1 MADRLMRQQRKAAK
15 FLALITGVFLAVML
29 LPSSS
34 AAAGA
39 KTTLDI
45 SYGSAYIYAGSV
57 DGYNTSGGKV
67 TTPNANGYIIT
78 GEAVLKYDK
87 SYQVSVLSGTH
98 NIVLDNLKI
107 HNHYDI
113 QSTAFYVAQGA
124 TAHITLI
131 GENRLIAPGV
141 GMLVPENATVSIT
154 GGAEDSLYAQ
164 GTHIGAG
171 IGGRE
176 ATFTSYAFANSGTIS
191 IKGGVI
197 TAIGTSLA
205 AGIGGGEYGYGG
217 VINISGGTI
226 NATGGGAGIGGGYG
240 GRESIVT
247 SLTVTGGSI
256 NTKSMGITPVN
267 AAKKHVFLTTVT
279 IPAAASTA
287 VSTLT
292 VRQGGSVVP
301 YSITGMKTDA
311 NGKLYL
317 YLPASASR
325 TTADVTVNGVI
336 YPFSGLVSAN
346 NANVLKLDQ
355 APFSVSMNGTYTYGD
370 LLSPLTAGGSVSSAP
385 VLTYSGTDGITGAV
399 FANSPQKPVNI
410 GSYTVTAVLP
420 GNETYNDA
428 TASAAF
434 TIVRKSISPF
444 FVAAI
449 PDQTYTGFVI
459 APAVTVIDPD
469 RSITLT
475 ANTDYTVS
483 GGAVLIGPAAVSISG
498 TGNYEGSLTR
508 PFTIIPKAISI
519 ALSAAP
525 PTTTKVGNDITL
537 TAEFLGAVD
546 IPAGTVTF
554 SADSIALATGTAFR
568 DASGRY

>member
-57 DGYNTSGGKV
+57 DAYSPSGGKV

-141 GMLVPENATVSIT
+141 GMLVPETATVSIT

-267 AAKKHVFLTTVT
+267 AAKKQVFLTTVT
-279 IPAAASTA
+279 IPAAVSTA
-287 VSTLT
+287 VSALT

-317 YLPASASR
+317 YLPANASR
-325 TTADVTVNGVI
+325 TTADITVNGVS
-336 YPFSGLVSAN
+336 YPFSGLVSPN
-346 NANVLKLDQ
+346 NANILKMDQ
-355 APFSVSMNGTYTYGD
+355 APFAVSVNSTYTYGD
-370 LLSPLTAGGSVSSAP
+370 TLSPVTAGGSVSSLP
-385 VLTYSGTDGITGAV
+385 SLTYSGTDGLTGAV
-399 FANSPQKPVNI
+399 ITNSPQKPVNV

-420 GNETYNDA
+420 GNDTYNDA
-428 TASAAF
+428 TASATF
-434 TIVRKSISPF
+434 TIVKKNIAACAVASIPN
-444 FVAAI
+444 
-449 PDQTYTGFVI
+449 QTYTGTAIV
-459 APAVTVIDPD
+459 PVVTVTDPG
-469 RSITLT
+469 RNATL
-475 ANTDYTVS
+475 APGADYTVS
-483 GGAVLIGPAAVSISG
+483 SGTVNAGPAVALISG
-498 TGNYEGSLTR
+498 TGNYTGSISKS
-508 PFTIIPKAISI
+508 FTIIPKAITISL
-519 ALSAAP
+519 AAAP
-525 PTTTKVGNDITL
+525 PGTTMERCNTRCERSKKRIRTW
-537 TAEFLGAVD
+537 
-546 IPAGTVTF
+546 
-554 SADSIALATGTAFR
+554 
-568 DASGRY
+568 